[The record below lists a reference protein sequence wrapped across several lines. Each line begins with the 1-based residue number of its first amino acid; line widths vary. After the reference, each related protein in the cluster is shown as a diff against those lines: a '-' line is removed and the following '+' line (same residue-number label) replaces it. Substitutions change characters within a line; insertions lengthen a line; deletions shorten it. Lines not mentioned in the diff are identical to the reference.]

1 MADQRNL
8 PWPLKRPSELAGELT
23 ERINRFVDDCQRFA
37 LFERWRRMYCLST
50 GFDPDNDGLSW
61 TPVISGKSGQI
72 IRVRV
77 NDILRYQRSH
87 HVLVIGQR
95 PSPQARPAAHDS
107 RATEVVPVC
116 NALLDNAIG
125 KLGGVEA
132 LESANWFCQNWG
144 SGWVSTTWDE
154 LAGREVPGGDE
165 HEGDVRYEAH
175 RPDCVVFDTTL
186 DERTPHKWLMIAQQW
201 DRYELAAEIERVQ
214 RAGYAAQAAEQAAM
228 PQVAGPDGAAIK
240 PADALT
246 PDQERE
252 ITQMR
257 EHILGAASNTR
268 LDLQRQITYRSQQL
282 GNTSNDDTV
291 YVYNFHYPPTSA
303 VPEGRY
309 AMLFGGKILK
319 DGPSVYSELPVKE
332 HCAMRI
338 PGTRFGYTHMWDL
351 MGLQQIEDAHITA
364 ATTTAENVGMSG
376 VWIPSGSDGGEVCSM
391 VDGCR
396 VWKTNEAPVAVDFLG
411 NSADKLMGSAEYV
424 AGKMTTLS
432 GMTETSMGGDSGA
445 SSGKQEALQYAVAVS
460 NSSDYGT
467 SYQRLCE
474 GTFNLT
480 LRMYRAFA
488 ETDRVVQIAGRG
500 QELAAKTFT
509 ARDLDAIDGIDVEN
523 GAAILNST
531 AGVVEVADKL
541 LAAGMLNRDEYLS
554 LLANKRLDP
563 VFDEAQRFEVH
574 IERENEM
581 LSRGE
586 EPTVARTDNHPI
598 EMKRHAAVIN
608 SPEARANPK
617 IVEAVVRHLR
627 WHDTEWMAISQ
638 QQPSLAMALGI
649 AAHPMMMAPPPGAP
663 PPGAPTPAG
672 PNPGDQQQPPPGG
685 APAPSPAGPQDQ
697 AQRTIQTA
705 GGPPA
710 AGSPMGGASMPELPQ
725 SPVGV
730 M

>member
-1 MADQRNL
+1 MAERRDV

-23 ERINRFVDDCQRFA
+23 ERINKFTDDCVRFA
-37 LFERWRRMYCLST
+37 LFERWRRMYCLTT

-61 TPVISGKSGQI
+61 TPVVSGKSKQI

-77 NDILRYQRSH
+77 NDILRYQRAH

-125 KLGGVEA
+125 QLGGIAE
-132 LESANWFCQNWG
+132 LESANWFCQNYG

-154 LAGREVPGGDE
+154 LAGRELPGGDE
-165 HEGDVRYEAH
+165 HEGDVRYESY
-175 RPDCVVFDTTL
+175 RPDCIVFDTTL

-214 RAGYAAQAAEQAAM
+214 LAGYEAKAAEGQPDE
-228 PQVAGPDGAAIK
+228 PQVGPDGAPMP
-240 PADALT
+240 PAPKEPYQPT
-246 PDQERE
+246 PEEMAEIER
-252 ITQMR
+252 MR
-257 EHILGAASNTR
+257 EHILGAASDTR
-268 LDLQRQITYRSQQL
+268 LDRQREATFRSEL
-282 GNTSNDDTV
+282 MRATSGDDTV
-291 YVYNFHYPPTSA
+291 WAYNFHYPPTMA

-319 DGPSVYSELPVKE
+319 GGPSIYSELPIKE

-338 PGTRFGYTHMWDL
+338 PGTKFGYTHMWDL
-351 MGLQQIEDAHITA
+351 MGLQQVEDAHITA
-364 ATTTAENVGMSG
+364 ATTVAENVGMSG
-376 VWIPSGSDGGEVCSM
+376 VWIPPGSDGGEVCSM

-396 VWKTNEAPVAVDFLG
+396 VWKTNEAPVAVDFMG
-411 NSADKLMGSAEYV
+411 NSAEKLTGSAEYIS
-424 AGKMTTLS
+424 GKMTSIS
-432 GMTETSMGGDSGA
+432 GMTETSMGNSSA
-445 SSGKQEALQYAVAVS
+445 ASGKQEALQYAVAVS
-460 NSSDYGT
+460 NSSDYGS
-467 SYQRLCE
+467 SYQQLCK

-509 ARDLDAIDGIDVEN
+509 KRDLDAIDGIDVEN

-531 AGVVEVADKL
+531 AGVVEIADKL
-541 LAAGMLNRDEYLS
+541 LTAGLVNRDEYMS
-554 LLANKRLDP
+554 MLANKRLDP
-563 VFDEAQRFEVH
+563 VFDEVQRFEVH
-574 IERENEM
+574 LERENEM

-598 EMKRHAAVIN
+598 EMKRHAAVLN
-608 SPEARANPK
+608 SPEARANPR
-617 IVEAVVRHLR
+617 IVAAVVQHLMT
-627 WHDTEWMAISQ
+627 HDQEWLALSQ

-649 AAHPMMMAPPPGAP
+649 APHPMMQMPQPGAP
-663 PPGAPTPAG
+663 VPGGA
-672 PNPGDQQQPPPGG
+672 NPGDEQPAPDGS
-685 APAPSPAGPQDQ
+685 APAPAPAGPQDD
-697 AQRTIQTA
+697 AQRTIQSA
-705 GGPPA
+705 GGPGA
-710 AGSPMGGASMPELPQ
+710 AGSPMGGQSMPDLPQ
-725 SPVGV
+725 SPANV

>member
-1 MADQRNL
+1 MAERRDV
-8 PWPLKRPSELAGELT
+8 PWPLKRPAELAGELT
-23 ERINRFVDDCQRFA
+23 ERINRFTDDCLRFSM
-37 LFERWRRMYCLST
+37 FERWRRMYCLST

-72 IRVRV
+72 IRVRI
-77 NDILRYQRSH
+77 NDILRYQRAH
-87 HVLVIGQR
+87 HVLVIAQR

-107 RATEVVPVC
+107 RATEVVPTC
-116 NALLDNAIG
+116 NALLDNAMG
-125 KLGGVEA
+125 KLGGISA

-154 LAGREVPGGDE
+154 LAGRELPGGNE

-175 RPDCVVFDTTL
+175 RPDCIVFDTTL

-214 RAGYAAQAAEQAAM
+214 RAGYAAQAAQQSEA
-228 PQVAGPDGAAIK
+228 QVGPDGAPIEAG
-240 PADALT
+240 PAEPT
-246 PDQERE
+246 PEQERE
-252 ITQMR
+252 IERMR
-257 EHILGAASNTR
+257 EHILAAASDTR
-268 LDLQRQITYRSQQL
+268 LDQQRQVTFRSQQL

-291 YVYNFHYPPTSA
+291 WVYNFHYPPTMA

-351 MGLQQIEDAHITA
+351 MGLQQVEDAHITA

-376 VWIPSGSDGGEVCSM
+376 VWIPPGSDGGEVCSM

-396 VWKTNEAPVAVDFLG
+396 VWKTNEPPKAVDFLG
-411 NSADKLMGSAEYV
+411 NSAEKLTGSAEYIS
-424 AGKMTTLS
+424 GKMTALS
-432 GMTETSMGGDSGA
+432 GMTETSMGNSSA
-445 SSGKQEALQYAVAVS
+445 KSGKQEALQYAVAVS

-467 SYQRLCE
+467 SYQQLCE

-509 ARDLDAIDGIDVEN
+509 KKDLDAIDGIDVEN

-531 AGVVEVADKL
+531 AGVVEIADKL
-541 LAAGMLNRDEYLS
+541 LAAGLVNRDEYLAM
-554 LLANKRLDP
+554 LANKRLDP

-574 IERENEM
+574 VERENEM
-581 LSRGE
+581 LARGE

-598 EMKRHAAVIN
+598 EMKRHAAVLN
-608 SPEARANPK
+608 SPEARSNPA
-617 IVEAVVRHLR
+617 IVNAVVTHLMT
-627 WHDTEWMAISQ
+627 HDAEWLALSQ

-649 AAHPMMMAPPPGAP
+649 APHPMMMPPT
-663 PPGAPTPAG
+663 PGAPTPAG
-672 PNPGDQQQPPPGG
+672 ANPGDAQPAPDGG
-685 APAPSPAGPQDQ
+685 TPAPAPAGPQDE
-697 AQRTIQTA
+697 AQRTIQSA
-705 GGPPA
+705 GGPGA
-710 AGSPMGGASMPELPQ
+710 AGSPMGGQSMPELPQ
-725 SPVGV
+725 SPANV